1 MLTFRKVFNFFLFF
15 ISLILLIYT
24 FYQSEIVWFG
34 SKRNFYY
41 VFYFLS
47 LSILIFSIIFNFI
60 KENIKDYI
68 IIIFISFF
76 VSVYS
81 FEIFITFK
89 NPVDTHEKKINTK
102 YASKYK
108 ERTGK
113 DWDFRSK
120 NEIYN
125 DLKKNEN
132 LAIIVHPASYI
143 RDNHSIF
150 PLSGISNIKTIFCNE
165 NGYYAQYLSDRY
177 GFNNPDE
184 EWNKE
189 KIEYLM
195 VGDSFTHGACVNR
208 PFDIASVLRK
218 LSSKSVLNLGYVGN
232 GPLVQLATLK
242 EYLDSR
248 VNIILW
254 MYFEGNDLSDLSW
267 EMSSNLLLN
276 YYNNENFTQKLKE
289 KQNLINE
296 VADKK
301 IMRGYTEKIKT
312 EKNFEYIKF
321 IKLINT
327 RNILHKLLPK
337 KFQPDQQ
344 SLPINEFIKIL
355 QIVKN
360 KTEQNNSKLFFVYL
374 PENRRYMGN
383 YQYDNYDLIKKKVNE
398 INIPFIDIHEEV
410 LLKEPNPLKLF
421 SFEEGNHYTI
431 DGYYKVAK
439 TIYNITKN
447 NY

>member
-1 MLTFRKVFNFFLFF
+1 MVTFRKVFNVFLLF

-47 LSILIFSIIFNFI
+47 SSLLIFAIIFNFI
-60 KENIKDYI
+60 KKNIKDYI
-68 IIIFISFF
+68 IVIFFSFF

-81 FEIFITFK
+81 FEIFITLK

-102 YASKYK
+102 YALKYK

-125 DLKKNEN
+125 DLKKREN
-132 LAIIVHPASYI
+132 IAVIVHPASYI
-143 RDNHSIF
+143 RDDHSIF

-184 EWNKE
+184 EWNEK

-248 VNIILW
+248 TKIILW
-254 MYFEGNDLSDLSW
+254 MYFEGNDLGDLSW
-267 EMSSNLLLN
+267 EMSNNFLLN
-276 YYNNENFTQKLKE
+276 YYNNENFTQKLKD
-289 KQNLINE
+289 KQKIINE
-296 VADKK
+296 IANKK
-301 IMRGYTEKIKT
+301 ITRGYTEKIKT

-321 IKLINT
+321 IKLVNT

-355 QIVKN
+355 KIVKN
-360 KTEQNNSKLFFVYL
+360 KAEQNNSKLFFIYL

-383 YQYDNYDLIKKKVNE
+383 YQYDNYDMIKKIINE
-398 INIPFIDIHEEV
+398 IDIPFIDIHEKV
-410 LLKEPNPLKLF
+410 LLKESNPLNLF

-431 DGYYKVAK
+431 EGYYKVAK
-439 TIYNITKN
+439 TIYNLTKN
-447 NY
+447 DY